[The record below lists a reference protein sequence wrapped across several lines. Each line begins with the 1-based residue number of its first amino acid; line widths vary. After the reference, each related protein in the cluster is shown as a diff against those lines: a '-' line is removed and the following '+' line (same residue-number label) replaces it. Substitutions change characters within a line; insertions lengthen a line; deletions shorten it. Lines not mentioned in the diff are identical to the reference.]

1 MLPLRVRPEAELDA
15 LDAAS
20 WYDGE
25 RVGLGAEFL
34 DELRTT
40 FERIED
46 GPERFPRVFQDCRR
60 AIVHR
65 FPFGVFFVAEPD
77 FAAVVAIT
85 HLRRDP
91 SVWHNRV

>member
-20 WYDGE
+20 WYDGG
-25 RVGLGAEFL
+25 RAGLGTEFI

-40 FERIED
+40 FGRIED
-46 GPERFPRVFQDCRR
+46 GPERFPRVFQECRR

-65 FPFGVFFVAEPD
+65 FPFGVFFVVETE

-91 SVWHNRV
+91 SVWQNRL